1 MITKPCKKLSALTL
15 LVLSNIAVS
24 QTTPLVAE
32 DGVAFGTGNEDP
44 LLRKGTTNTKD
55 LQLDVGAGGVF
66 SMFSGLDVLPTFKA
80 GEGNSATVTTGKWYR
95 IAKSN
100 TSANGLRT
108 NALFSLRDSIT
119 GGYNS
124 NITFRT
130 GMSDGDKGNMSFTL
144 LSNSSFTNPVF
155 SEVRYLSATNTD
167 EHYLE
172 VKVVASGA
180 VSYSIMENLAEGAWQ
195 PIDWVETTAIPS
207 GYTET
212 KYDLNNLFMVAG
224 ETSILNIDR
233 SAGVAIDGDL
243 TVNGSPVITADSLST
258 QFSGPLAF
266 GDAIALGGGS
276 FAGGSFSQA
285 IGVNSI
291 AFGEWNTAYGKN
303 STAFGI
309 ATAAYG
315 ENSTTFGF
323 DTSAF
328 SDNSSAFG
336 YSTVAGGVNSAAFG
350 EFTIANGNNSLAS
363 GYGSIAN
370 GNNSSAFGYANET
383 HGNNSAAFGSE
394 SYTFAE
400 NSFSFGESTIMSQIA
415 GFAIG
420 RYNEDKGVYTWGYG
434 MINQWTGDNETSVFE
449 IGIGADSA
457 NRKNAMT
464 VMQDGTIELGKDA
477 VTNEIP
483 LKVNSDSSVIFSGD
497 VILEK
502 AQGDISMGIFG
513 Q

>member
-1 MITKPCKKLSALTL
+1 MISTPCKKLSVLSL
-15 LVLSNIAVS
+15 LVFSNIAVS

-144 LSNSSFTNPVF
+144 LSNSGYTNPVF

-212 KYDLNNLFMVAG
+212 KYELTNKLFMVAG
-224 ETSILNIDR
+224 ETSVLNVDR
-233 SAGVAIDGDL
+233 TTGVAIDGDL
-243 TVNGSPVITADSLST
+243 TVNGSPVVTADSLLA
-258 QFSGPLAF
+258 QFSNYVEF
-266 GDAIALGGGS
+266 GTDTN
-276 FAGGSFSQA
+276 A
-285 IGVNSI
+285 IG
-291 AFGEWNTAYGKN
+291 FN
-303 STAFGI
+303 STAFGGG
-309 ATAAYG
+309 TNAYG
-315 ENSTTFGF
+315 NNSV
-323 DTSAF
+323 
-328 SDNSSAFG
+328 AFG
-336 YSTVAGGVNSAAFG
+336 YFTVAAGDNSAAFG
-350 EFTIANGNNSLAS
+350 NYTYAS
-363 GYGSIAN
+363 GY
-370 GNNSSAFGYANET
+370 
-383 HGNNSAAFGSE
+383 NSAAFGNGTSTPAYNSTAFGE
-394 SYTFAE
+394 MTIASGANSTAFGEMSGAYGT
-400 NSFSFGESTIMSQIA
+400 NSFASGKYSEAHGNNSTAFGYFARAHGSGSAAFGESTA
-415 GFAIG
+415 GGHYSFTVGTGTISTNYNSFNIG
-420 RYNEDKGVYTWGYG
+420 RYNENRTESVNNLTMSYPWQG
-434 MINQWTGDNETSVFE
+434 NASNSVFE
-449 IGIGADSA
+449 IGIGS
-457 NRKNAMT
+457 NTSNPKNAMT

-483 LKVNSDSSVIFSGD
+483 LKVNSDGSVVLS
-497 VILEK
+497 K